1 MQIDMPQINKKAN
14 WMHKQT
20 SKKNGLIKMVGR
32 VDWKLLLPVMI
43 LEGFLLYNDR
53 YMT

>member
-32 VDWKLLLPVMI
+32 VDWKLLLPVRSWKA
-43 LEGFLLYNDR
+43 FSYT
-53 YMT
+53 MTDI